1 MEDNVG
7 PLDQTI
13 RIFVGIMAG
22 WEYFL
27 LPPPHWWLILFA
39 LFFLLTGSV
48 ARCPI
53 YGFLGA
59 NTKRRKSSGA

>member
-22 WEYFL
+22 WEFFL
-27 LPPPHWWLILFA
+27 LPGSRWWLIAFG
-39 LFFLLTGSV
+39 LFFMLTGAV
-48 ARCPI
+48 GRCPI
-53 YGFLGA
+53 YSLLSA
-59 NTKRRKSSGA
+59 STKKGKVPDL